1 MSDFDVHSTFKFV
14 NHCSV
19 IDLVKQVLSGSQ
31 IGMEEYEVL
40 KDLAV
45 PLGRAPHISA
55 QSGAWQQIVHFF
67 FYLGKIYLSSIGVLV
82 YKHKK
87 YAMTIM
93 LGL

>member
-1 MSDFDVHSTFKFV
+1 MDTILLFCCFISYVMSDFDVHSTFKFV

-55 QSGAWQQIVHFF
+55 QSGA
-67 FYLGKIYLSSIGVLV
+67 
-82 YKHKK
+82 
-87 YAMTIM
+87 
-93 LGL
+93 